1 MSDALRNAMEVIA
14 TPLTG
19 VAALNENEE
28 SNLKNQE
35 SRSSDSLLSRT
46 FFFAGNKGQFDR

>member
-1 MSDALRNAMEVIA
+1 MEVFA

-46 FFFAGNKGQFDR
+46 FFFAGNTGHFDR